1 MIIANLYLLNVTNL
15 HEKLDDIDEMIG
27 NLTASLS
34 QNNRPVEN
42 AALEEVEVDSFIPS
56 FKDFINDKKNLTY
69 HPIGKSKYVLKDE
82 EEFLTFL
89 TEFLF
94 TPGIGLKP
102 EWIKSFEFSSNESL
116 ECGLKAPRI
125 ASINFRIKNLQ

>member
-1 MIIANLYLLNVTNL
+1 
-15 HEKLDDIDEMIG
+15 MIG

-34 QNNRPVEN
+34 NENRPTKN

-56 FKDFINDKKNLTY
+56 FIDFINDKKNLTHY
-69 HPIGKSKYVLKDE
+69 PIGKSKYVLKDE
-82 EEFLTFL
+82 EEFQSFL

-102 EWIKSFEFSSNESL
+102 EWIKSFEFSTNESL
-116 ECGLKAPRI
+116 ECGQKAPRI
-125 ASINFRIKNLQ
+125 ASMNFRIQNLQ